1 MSSESL
7 YGLVL
12 LAAAAHAIWNALVKR
27 AADALLMMAAIR
39 LVGLVFG
46 LAVVPFLPWPNES
59 TWVLLALA
67 CTATF
72 AYYGLLIH
80 CYQIGDL
87 SLVYPIARGSAPL
100 VLALIAFLVIDE
112 HLTATQIAG
121 IVLISVGILALVIG
135 KGNDRRAVGYALA
148 TGISIATYS
157 FLGGLGVRSSASVF
171 GFQAWHRD
179 SDRHWHACVRDDPPA
194 GQGSSVRADQRRDR
208 THCRCSIG
216 RRLSGLSDGRK
227 SAAARSDRRP
237 ARVWSHLRGHHRSG
251 GIQRALWHPP
261 HRCGGSHCGRRSRN
275 SCARVLLTQKPI
287 NSEDGAKGRD
297 RVQSGV
303 FIPSCRWSSADRG
316 QVVSH
321 LKRYERWCQ
330 CGRPRPS
337 CW

>member
-135 KGNDRRAVGYALA
+135 KGNDRRAVGYALV

-171 GFQAWHRD
+171 GFQAWLEILT
-179 SDRHWHACVRDDPPA
+179 
-194 GQGSSVRADQRRDR
+194 G
-208 THCRCSIG
+208 IG
-216 RRLSGLSDGRK
+216 ML
-227 SAAARSDRRP
+227 AFAMIRRP
-237 ARVWSHLRGHHRSG
+237 GKVQAFVQTSG
-251 GIQRALWHPP
+251 GIGLIAGALSVAGYLAFLTAAKVLPLAPIAALRECGLIFGAIIGAVVFKERFGTRRIVAAGLIAAGATAIAARA
-261 HRCGGSHCGRRSRN
+261 
-275 SCARVLLTQKPI
+275 
-287 NSEDGAKGRD
+287 
-297 RVQSGV
+297 
-303 FIPSCRWSSADRG
+303 F
-316 QVVSH
+316 
-321 LKRYERWCQ
+321 Y
-330 CGRPRPS
+330 
-337 CW
+337 

>member
-171 GFQAWHRD
+171 GFQAWLEILT
-179 SDRHWHACVRDDPPA
+179 
-194 GQGSSVRADQRRDR
+194 G
-208 THCRCSIG
+208 IG
-216 RRLSGLSDGRK
+216 ML
-227 SAAARSDRRP
+227 AFAMIRRP
-237 ARVWSHLRGHHRSG
+237 GKVQAFVQTSG
-251 GIQRALWHPP
+251 GIGLIAGALSVAGYLAFLTAAKVLPLAPIAALRECGLIFGAIIGAVVFKERFGTRRIVAAGLIAAGATAIAARA
-261 HRCGGSHCGRRSRN
+261 
-275 SCARVLLTQKPI
+275 
-287 NSEDGAKGRD
+287 
-297 RVQSGV
+297 
-303 FIPSCRWSSADRG
+303 F
-316 QVVSH
+316 
-321 LKRYERWCQ
+321 Y
-330 CGRPRPS
+330 
-337 CW
+337 

>member
-171 GFQAWHRD
+171 GFQAWLEILTGIGVLAFAMIR
-179 SDRHWHACVRDDPPA
+179 RP
-194 GQGSSVRADQRRDR
+194 GKVRAFVQ
-208 THCRCSIG
+208 T
-216 RRLSGLSDGRK
+216 
-227 SAAARSDRRP
+227 
-237 ARVWSHLRGHHRSG
+237 SG
-251 GIQRALWHPP
+251 GIGLIAGALSVAGYLAFLTAAKVLPLAPIAALRECGLIFGAIIGAVVFKERFGTRRIVAAGLIAAGATAIAARA
-261 HRCGGSHCGRRSRN
+261 
-275 SCARVLLTQKPI
+275 
-287 NSEDGAKGRD
+287 
-297 RVQSGV
+297 
-303 FIPSCRWSSADRG
+303 F
-316 QVVSH
+316 
-321 LKRYERWCQ
+321 Y
-330 CGRPRPS
+330 
-337 CW
+337 

>member
-171 GFQAWHRD
+171 GFQAWIEILT
-179 SDRHWHACVRDDPPA
+179 
-194 GQGSSVRADQRRDR
+194 G
-208 THCRCSIG
+208 IG
-216 RRLSGLSDGRK
+216 ML
-227 SAAARSDRRP
+227 AFAMIRRP
-237 ARVWSHLRGHHRSG
+237 GKVQAFVQTSG
-251 GIQRALWHPP
+251 GIGLIAGALSVAGYLAFLTAAKVLPLAPIAALRECGLIFGAIIGAVVFKERFGTRRIVAAGLIAAGAAAIAARA
-261 HRCGGSHCGRRSRN
+261 
-275 SCARVLLTQKPI
+275 
-287 NSEDGAKGRD
+287 
-297 RVQSGV
+297 
-303 FIPSCRWSSADRG
+303 F
-316 QVVSH
+316 
-321 LKRYERWCQ
+321 Y
-330 CGRPRPS
+330 
-337 CW
+337 

>member
-59 TWVLLALA
+59 TWVFLALA

-100 VLALIAFLVIDE
+100 VLALIAFLIIDE

-171 GFQAWHRD
+171 GFQAWIEILT
-179 SDRHWHACVRDDPPA
+179 
-194 GQGSSVRADQRRDR
+194 G
-208 THCRCSIG
+208 IG
-216 RRLSGLSDGRK
+216 ML
-227 SAAARSDRRP
+227 AFAMIRRP
-237 ARVWSHLRGHHRSG
+237 GKVQAFVQTSG
-251 GIQRALWHPP
+251 GIGLIAGALSVAGYLAFLTAAKVLPLAPIAALRECGLIFGAIIGAVVFKERFGTRRIVAAGLIAAGAAAIAARA
-261 HRCGGSHCGRRSRN
+261 
-275 SCARVLLTQKPI
+275 
-287 NSEDGAKGRD
+287 
-297 RVQSGV
+297 
-303 FIPSCRWSSADRG
+303 F
-316 QVVSH
+316 
-321 LKRYERWCQ
+321 Y
-330 CGRPRPS
+330 
-337 CW
+337 

>member
-171 GFQAWHRD
+171 GFQAWIEILT
-179 SDRHWHACVRDDPPA
+179 
-194 GQGSSVRADQRRDR
+194 G
-208 THCRCSIG
+208 IG
-216 RRLSGLSDGRK
+216 ML
-227 SAAARSDRRP
+227 AFAMIRRP
-237 ARVWSHLRGHHRSG
+237 GKVQAFVQTSG
-251 GIQRALWHPP
+251 GIGLIAGALSVAGYLAFLTAAKVLPLAPIAALRECGLIFGAIIGAVVFKERFGTRRIVAAGLIAAGATAIAARA
-261 HRCGGSHCGRRSRN
+261 
-275 SCARVLLTQKPI
+275 
-287 NSEDGAKGRD
+287 
-297 RVQSGV
+297 
-303 FIPSCRWSSADRG
+303 F
-316 QVVSH
+316 
-321 LKRYERWCQ
+321 Y
-330 CGRPRPS
+330 
-337 CW
+337 

>member
-100 VLALIAFLVIDE
+100 VLALIAFLIIDE

-171 GFQAWHRD
+171 GFQAWIEILT
-179 SDRHWHACVRDDPPA
+179 
-194 GQGSSVRADQRRDR
+194 G
-208 THCRCSIG
+208 IG
-216 RRLSGLSDGRK
+216 ML
-227 SAAARSDRRP
+227 AFAMIRRP
-237 ARVWSHLRGHHRSG
+237 GKVQAFVQTSG
-251 GIQRALWHPP
+251 GIGLIAGALSVAGYLAFLTAAKVLPLAPIAALRECGLIFGAIIGAVVFKERFGTRRIVAAGLIAAGAAAIAARA
-261 HRCGGSHCGRRSRN
+261 
-275 SCARVLLTQKPI
+275 
-287 NSEDGAKGRD
+287 
-297 RVQSGV
+297 
-303 FIPSCRWSSADRG
+303 F
-316 QVVSH
+316 
-321 LKRYERWCQ
+321 Y
-330 CGRPRPS
+330 
-337 CW
+337 

>member
-100 VLALIAFLVIDE
+100 VLALIAFLIIDE

-171 GFQAWHRD
+171 GFQAWLEILT
-179 SDRHWHACVRDDPPA
+179 
-194 GQGSSVRADQRRDR
+194 G
-208 THCRCSIG
+208 IG
-216 RRLSGLSDGRK
+216 ML
-227 SAAARSDRRP
+227 AFAMIRRP
-237 ARVWSHLRGHHRSG
+237 GKVQAFVQTSG
-251 GIQRALWHPP
+251 GIGLIAGALSVAGYLAFLTAAKVLPLAPIAALRECGLIFGAIIGAVVFKERFGTRRIVAAGLIAAGATAIAARA
-261 HRCGGSHCGRRSRN
+261 
-275 SCARVLLTQKPI
+275 
-287 NSEDGAKGRD
+287 
-297 RVQSGV
+297 
-303 FIPSCRWSSADRG
+303 F
-316 QVVSH
+316 
-321 LKRYERWCQ
+321 Y
-330 CGRPRPS
+330 
-337 CW
+337 